1 MRPESRL
8 GTRLRPPRWVVAT
21 AIVILLSLIAYVDM
35 VTPAPL
41 SMALFYL
48 VPVAAA
54 TWLLSRRAGYA
65 MACISALVWLWAEL
79 HEVNASHSWFTYF
92 NATTRLGFFLFAV
105 PVLSSWRMMG
115 ERLSLMVEAR
125 TAELRLEVLE
135 RQRAERGLR
144 MLASELSAAEDAERG
159 RLAYDLHDGMGQML
173 SLMKMNLQVA
183 ISEQPGTGK
192 PTRGE
197 RLNDSVRMLD
207 TLIDQ
212 TRHLIFNLHPA
223 MIDDLGLVAT
233 LKGYARDFGQ
243 RSNIDVIVTEHGTAN
258 PPVSSLAHYLFRAV
272 REVLNNAARHGQ
284 ASEIVIAVHWEGRR
298 LRIVVDDDGCGF
310 DPATLR
316 RPQGPGGLGLPGI
329 TERLRSLG
337 GSFHVESKPGQGTRA
352 ILEVPIDL
360 AETTNADDAPPPITR
375 RGRAAG

>member
-1 MRPESRL
+1 M
-8 GTRLRPPRWVVAT
+8 RLRPPPWIVAT
-21 AIVILLSLIAYVDM
+21 SIVILLSLIAYVDM

-48 VPVAAA
+48 VPVAAG
-54 TWLLSRRAGYA
+54 TWFLGRRAGYA

-79 HEVNASHSWFTYF
+79 HEVNASNSWFTYF
-92 NATTRLGFFLFAV
+92 NATTRLGFFLFSV
-105 PVLSSWRMMG
+105 PVLSSWRLMG

-125 TAELRLEVLE
+125 TAELQSEVLE
-135 RQRAERGLR
+135 RQRAERWLR

-173 SLMKMNLQVA
+173 SLMKMNLQA
-183 ISEQPGTGK
+183 ALSEQAAGGK
-192 PTRGE
+192 PTREE

-212 TRHLIFNLHPA
+212 TRHLIFDLHPA

-233 LKGYARDFGQ
+233 LNGFARDFGQ
-243 RSNIDVIVTEHGTAN
+243 RSNIDVIVTEHGEAH
-258 PPVSSLAHYLFRAV
+258 PPVSSISHYLFRAV
-272 REVLNNAARHGQ
+272 REVLNNAARHGK

-310 DPATLR
+310 DPRTLPR
-316 RPQGPGGLGLPGI
+316 HQGPGGLGLPGI

-337 GSFHVESKPGQGTRA
+337 GGFYVESNPGQGTRA
-352 ILEVPIDL
+352 ILEVPNESTEQAVDG
-360 AETTNADDAPPPITR
+360 ASTTTQ
-375 RGRAAG
+375 RARPAG